1 VFCGVAAGYFA
12 LFANVGA
19 DTPLHAVAVLSYE
32 VVMSRLARFTVLSL
46 FAVVPAVAAAQGFGG
61 AVLVTSDHLLISEPM
76 NTYRSGV
83 LYVYERDAQGA
94 WAEAARLHPSDQEPQ
109 NRFGRALAL
118 EGNTLLVGAT
128 SRAKSTGGVY
138 VFERDESGAWRE
150 VALLQAAD
158 GAEGDALG
166 RKVMISGDFVFA
178 SALGVDDRAGA
189 VYAFRRDPEGR
200 WSQHA
205 KLAASDG
212 VSGDFFGMAL
222 AADAERLLV
231 GAPLSNGRTG
241 AVYSFAYDAASETWS
256 ETGQLTPTRLSGN
269 SQFGAS
275 LLVEGD
281 EAMVAAPFANRFVGT
296 VFVFRRGASG
306 EWAEHTQIAAPESA
320 PGTRFGSELA
330 LFGDELWVGAQGAGG
345 FEGRVFRYRR
355 DPVRGWIDAGAL
367 SAADAGRG
375 DGFGGTIAGAGNVAV
390 IGLTGDDYG
399 AGSAI
404 VFARAGVS
412 GEWIEREKL
421 LSEVEG
427 LPAITGG
434 QVECRDGSADRFTCR
449 DVDLVSFLPTSAMG
463 GGRGVQLNDIW
474 GWTDS
479 ATAHEYALVGRVDG
493 TAFVDV
499 TDPAN
504 PVYLGD
510 LPKTEGSPGSTWR
523 DIKVYKDHACLV
535 ADGAASH
542 GIQIFD
548 LTQLR
553 DVQGGPKTFAETAHY
568 DRIHS
573 AHNIVINEESGH
585 AFTVGNSAGGET
597 CGGGLH
603 MINIQDPTYP
613 AFAGCFAD
621 TTTGRASTGYS
632 HDAMCI
638 IYQGPDEDH
647 RGKEVCFGANETA
660 LSIADVS
667 DKANPVA
674 IAKASYPNVGYSHQG
689 WITEDH
695 RYFYMNDELDEIAG
709 TVAGTRTLVW
719 DVTDLDDPILAR
731 EHISTNRAS
740 DHNLYV
746 RGNLM
751 FQSNYMSGL
760 RVLDVSNPTEP
771 VEVGFF
777 DTVPIGEDEP
787 QMGGSWSNY
796 PYFASGVVV
805 VTSRGEGLFVLRPR
819 PRTVIP

>member
-1 VFCGVAAGYFA
+1 
-12 LFANVGA
+12 
-19 DTPLHAVAVLSYE
+19 
-32 VVMSRLARFTVLSL
+32 
-46 FAVVPAVAAAQGFGG
+46 
-61 AVLVTSDHLLISEPM
+61 
-76 NTYRSGV
+76 
-83 LYVYERDAQGA
+83 
-94 WAEAARLHPSDQEPQ
+94 
-109 NRFGRALAL
+109 
-118 EGNTLLVGAT
+118 
-128 SRAKSTGGVY
+128 
-138 VFERDESGAWRE
+138 
-150 VALLQAAD
+150 
-158 GAEGDALG
+158 
-166 RKVMISGDFVFA
+166 
-178 SALGVDDRAGA
+178 
-189 VYAFRRDPEGR
+189 
-200 WSQHA
+200 
-205 KLAASDG
+205 
-212 VSGDFFGMAL
+212 MAL

-330 LFGDELWVGAQGAGG
+330 SFGDELWVGAQGAGG

-404 VFARAGVS
+404 VFARAEVS

-523 DIKVYKDHACLV
+523 DIKVYKDHAFIV